1 MKKLIRAAG
10 LLLGI
15 VLTIFVSS
23 CNKDEFDGSKD
34 TIVSQFVYDGMSTYY
49 LWADEITA
57 KEPTENDTDPT
68 KYFQSL
74 LNSTDKKQ
82 GWSYITNDVQ
92 KLLAGFS
99 GEPKSFGFSV
109 GFEAVNATEYVA
121 FIQYVFP
128 NTPASNAG
136 LKRTDFIGKINGQ
149 PITQNNYRILYSNE
163 MAKFTMYKKDS
174 GNKFVDDKEITLTP
188 AVISTDPVLYKKIF
202 DINGKK
208 IAYLFYTD
216 FIQNYNNSL
225 YDAFSEFKQA
235 GVTDLILD
243 LRYNHGG
250 ALSAAIYLSSLI
262 VRKTEV
268 EKKSPFAVMSYNS
281 LINSVFDRE
290 KISRID
296 SLGVYSPPKEQN
308 PLNANLNLGKV
319 YIIATDDS
327 YSASELVTFC
337 LKSYVNVVH
346 IGGNTGGKYTASWT
360 IHPYDETLGVP
371 IYDAAK
377 LPSDYKTKLKNWA
390 MQPIV
395 GRYTN
400 CNNQD
405 FSVPGYLVPDHSL
418 KEGGGYIDN
427 WVPFGDTNDV
437 FLGQALYLITGDGSY
452 KPAQQVSGRAG
463 INKTTFI
470 PLHNPN
476 DVRKEAVIL
485 DNVKLSAEELR
496 KVLPYLQ

>member
-1 MKKLIRAAG
+1 MKKTIHTIG
-10 LLLGI
+10 LLFGML
-15 VLTIFVSS
+15 LAIFVSS
-23 CNKDEFDGSKD
+23 CNKDEFGYSENA
-34 TIVSQFVYDGMSTYY
+34 IVSQFVYDGMSTYY
-49 LWADEITA
+49 LWADEMTS
-57 KEPTENDTDPT
+57 KEPAANDTDPT

-149 PITQNNYRILYSNE
+149 PITENNYRILYGNE
-163 MAKFTMYKKDS
+163 TAKFTMYKKDS

-188 AVISTDPVLYKKIF
+188 AVISTDPVLYKEIF
-202 DINGKK
+202 EINGKK

-262 VRKTEV
+262 VPKTEV
-268 EKKSPFAVMSYNS
+268 EKKSPFAIMSYNS
-281 LINSVFDRE
+281 LINRVFDRE
-290 KISRID
+290 NISRVD
-296 SLGVYSPPKEQN
+296 SLGVYDSPRERN
-308 PLNANLNLGKV
+308 PLDANLNLNKV
-319 YIIATDDS
+319 YIIATEDS

-337 LKSYVNVVH
+337 LKSYVNIVH

-360 IHPYDETLGVP
+360 IHPYDETLGLP

-377 LPSDYKTKLKNWA
+377 LPNDYKTKLKNWA

-400 CNNQD
+400 CNNED

-418 KEGGGYIDN
+418 KEGGGDIDYL
-427 WVPFGDTNDV
+427 VPLGDTNDV
-437 FLGQALYLITGDGSY
+437 LLGQALYLITGDASY
-452 KPAQQVSGRAG
+452 KPAQQVLGRAG
-463 INKTTFI
+463 INKTTSI

-485 DNVKLSAEELR
+485 DNVKLPAEEFR
-496 KVLPYLQ
+496 KVFPYFQ